1 MKKWHKEMKKKK
13 KEEVGDVPQNLN
25 NFDTYMK

>member
-1 MKKWHKEMKKKK
+1 MKKWHKEMKK

>member
-1 MKKWHKEMKKKK
+1 MKKWHKEMKKK